1 MAICHPWFG
10 SNRRGEVVV
19 YFSHNFHTKV
29 VERIKEA
36 QASILT
42 SEIGKENKNENEQ
55 QYKKIRNDIIANFVL
70 EAVSDVVINFSK
82 FILVFDE
89 VGKKEYAEYVK
100 GILSQEWADI
110 MRTKFG
116 KSKIQARAIVVGT
129 GLDGTQ
135 HLVGS
140 MGVIYSTVRMIPWTI
155 DELKKLVPEEVLSKL
170 KNTYVYHTARIC
182 CGNARFA
189 SIFSI
194 EVRSLLLNKLESRA
208 GGIISHGEAAP
219 IIQAAIVR
227 SCMIFKDMNGLK
239 ELSTEIANICGLR
252 ALQLSESGFLGEL
265 SEYDRDHLVCK
276 YGIVVDNA
284 IRVKRECSGFHY
296 TGTYTVLM
304 EYKDDNDDV
313 LILPDIHKKRYSMS
327 HAQVLFLMFE
337 YGMSQ
342 SMGVDM
348 MTGELFEWCA
358 IQREALR
365 IVAKHGGNGNVT
377 LVNAIW
383 QHHDMID
390 AFFDYCKPNEYSL
403 NNEAVDVGKFK
414 EEIREMLRGKGL
426 VETDDKNPRSTEQV
440 KILEH
445 LVECHLYPNDN
456 SLIFRS
462 RDKASSFDYMT
473 FVGGKLVRY
482 QLKRYLKSP
491 FPLYSQ
497 FEEVYKM
504 GSRSQHAILGYHV
517 TKSIFGNGKDKEFI
531 MSNFVDSGTHNSNRI
546 IKEIILE
553 I

>member
-89 VGKKEYAEYVK
+89 VGSNHYAEYAR
-100 GILSQEWADI
+100 GIIRQDWTDI
-110 MRTKFG
+110 ISKKFD
-116 KSKIQARAIVVGT
+116 KPKIEARAILAGT
-129 GLDGTQ
+129 GLEGTQ
-135 HLVGS
+135 HIVGS
-140 MGVIYSTVRMIPWTI
+140 QGVTYTTVRLLPWTLS
-155 DELKKLVPEEVLSKL
+155 ELEELVPKNLFSKL
-170 KNTYVYHTARIC
+170 EGTYIYHTARIC

-189 SIFSI
+189 SIFSNEI
-194 EVRSLLLNKLESRA
+194 EQLLHGKYIE
-208 GGIISHGEAAP
+208 ISHGEAAA
-219 IIQAAIVR
+219 IMQVAIVR
-227 SCMIFKDMNGLK
+227 SCMEFKGMNALRDLNRD
-239 ELSTEIANICGLR
+239 EANFYGLR
-252 ALQLSESGFLGEL
+252 ALQLSESGFRGVL
-265 SEYDRDHLVCK
+265 SDEDRNALVCK
-276 YGIVVDNA
+276 YGILVDDA
-284 IRVKRECSGFHY
+284 ISVTK
-296 TGTYTVLM
+296 T
-304 EYKDDNDDV
+304 EYVRNYKENYDKCGVWGDEV
-313 LILPDIHKKRYSMS
+313 ILVGIGKKRYSMS

-337 YGMSQ
+337 YGMSPN
-342 SMGVDM
+342 MGVDM